1 MSTINIF
8 RQGLSTLL
16 NSSIIEILSDV
27 PGVSKAIDLLK
38 EIFTFTTAEI
48 AQNFQESYGYA
59 LSAISSGLAAPENHR
74 GFWKS
79 LFQANVKSEF
89 SQQFESDYL
98 LPFSKQEGFSDEK
111 FSAFRKTAI
120 AQCQE
125 MATQTLFQGE
135 NVLFSEREL
144 TRFVSANG
152 TDSMTDLVIDL
163 VQNQKNWDKQVIA
176 LLQFKELLGNAL
188 LFFLHEQ
195 LRKAPRFQN
204 TLAAFQREG
213 LIIDLREVKNIVQST
228 ESKLNQALSKK
239 QFCGLGTIGWH

>member
-1 MSTINIF
+1 MST
-8 RQGLSTLL
+8 
-16 NSSIIEILSDV
+16 
-27 PGVSKAIDLLK
+27 
-38 EIFTFTTAEI
+38 
-48 AQNFQESYGYA
+48 
-59 LSAISSGLAAPENHR
+59 
-74 GFWKS
+74 
-79 LFQANVKSEF
+79 
-89 SQQFESDYL
+89 QFESDYL

-239 QFCGLGTIGWH
+239 QFGEVAQLALTGDELRIKQMSFWSIVMLWNEHKRYEDPANANQDDSDSMIEATKNLVEDLCKISL